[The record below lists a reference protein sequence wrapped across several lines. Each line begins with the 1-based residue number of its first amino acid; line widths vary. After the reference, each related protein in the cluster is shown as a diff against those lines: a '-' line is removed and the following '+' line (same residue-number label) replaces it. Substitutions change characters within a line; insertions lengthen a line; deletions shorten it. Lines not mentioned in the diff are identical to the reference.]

1 MLANSKNGSY
11 IGSFI
16 LDFQTATFESDCK
29 IAIEMLSEFQ
39 KLCNFSN
46 DYNTFALD
54 SPVSSAGWSFA
65 KLFLSGQF
73 VEKLFE
79 INSGEIGGSRG
90 KKFEDKFVSWLSAKL
105 RNSNCEAQLK
115 IAREMK

>member
-1 MLANSKNGSY
+1 M
-11 IGSFI
+11 III
-16 LDFQTATFESDCK
+16 LSLWIIQFRVQGGHL
-29 IAIEMLSEFQ
+29 LSCF
-39 KLCNFSN
+39 F
-46 DYNTFALD
+46 
-54 SPVSSAGWSFA
+54 P
-65 KLFLSGQF
+65 GQF